1 MTENYYLRYLSEKNA
16 NVLTSNKKLKSKFD
30 EFLKIQIN
38 TFLHTI
44 NNTRLVDDLSND
56 ELESLFDEYG
66 TTFEY
71 FVRKL
76 ADIQIPVYVK
86 QFKNLYKNFDAL
98 YSEYLQN
105 NRF

>member
-1 MTENYYLRYLSEKNA
+1 MTENYYLKYLSEKDA

-38 TFLHTI
+38 AFLHTI
-44 NNTRLVDDLSND
+44 NNPKLVDDLSNN
-56 ELESLFDEYG
+56 ELELLFNEYG
-66 TTFEY
+66 TTFKY
-71 FVRKL
+71 FVKKL

-98 YSEYLQN
+98 YSEYLRN